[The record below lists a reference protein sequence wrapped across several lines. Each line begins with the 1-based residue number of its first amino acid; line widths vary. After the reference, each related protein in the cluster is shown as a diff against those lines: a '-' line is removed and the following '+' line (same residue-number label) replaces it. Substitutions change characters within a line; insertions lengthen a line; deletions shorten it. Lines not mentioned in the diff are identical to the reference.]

1 MQIVSPPIVYDK
13 GLSEVGLARQ
23 AGELPAGLSRML
35 AGAGGNGAEIKQAAK
50 ELDAYFISYLMK
62 TMRETVPKEGLLSN
76 KHGEQFYYFYDME
89 IGRLAAERGGLG
101 FGAMVLDDA
110 AKQQPVDNQKNLS
123 SPGSIVPIL
132 GPNR

>member
-1 MQIVSPPIVYDK
+1 MQIVSPPIAYDK

-35 AGAGGNGAEIKQAAK
+35 AGARGNGAEIKQAAK

-89 IGRLAAERGGLG
+89 IGRLASERGGLG
-101 FGAMVLDDA
+101 FGAMVLADA
-110 AKQQPVDNQKNLS
+110 AKQQPVDHQKNLS

>member
-1 MQIVSPPIVYDK
+1 MQIAPSPTAFDQ
-13 GLSEVGLARQ
+13 GLIDVGLAQ
-23 AGELPAGLSRML
+23 E
-35 AGAGGNGAEIKQAAK
+35 AGGLPSGLRNALAKPGRSGADIKQAAK

-110 AKQQPVDNQKNLS
+110 AKQQPVDSQKNLS
-123 SPGSIVPIL
+123 SSGSALPIS
-132 GPNR
+132 GVSR

>member
-1 MQIVSPPIVYDK
+1 MQLAPLQIVGDK
-13 GLSEVGLARQ
+13 GLMDVGLARET
-23 AGELPAGLSRML
+23 GGLPAGLSRML
-35 AGAGGNGAEIKQAAK
+35 AEAGGNGAAIKQAAK

-62 TMRETVPKEGLLSN
+62 TMRETVPKEGFLSN
-76 KHGEQFYYFYDME
+76 KHGDQFYYFYDME

-110 AKQQPVDNQKNLS
+110 AKQQPVDHQKNLS

>member
-1 MQIVSPPIVYDK
+1 MQIVPPPIAYGK
-13 GLSEVGLARQ
+13 GLPEVGLARQ
-23 AGELPAGLSRML
+23 AGELPAGLSRMS
-35 AGAGGNGAEIKQAAK
+35 AGAEGNGAGIEQAAK

-76 KHGEQFYYFYDME
+76 KHGDQFYYFYDME

-110 AKQQPVDNQKNLS
+110 AKQQPVDHQKNLS
-123 SPGSIVPIL
+123 SPVSIVPIL

>member
-1 MQIVSPPIVYDK
+1 MQIAPLSIIDDK
-13 GLSEVGLARQ
+13 KLMNIGLAQ
-23 AGELPAGLSRML
+23 ETGGLPAGLNL
-35 AGAGGNGAEIKQAAK
+35 ALAKAGRGGAGIEQAAK

-76 KHGEQFYYFYDME
+76 KHGDQFYYFYDME

-110 AKQQPVDNQKNLS
+110 AKQQPVDHQKNLS